1 MRTATKRKYGQY
13 FTIKPIADFMV
24 SLVTHD
30 KTARVLEPSCGEG
43 VFLHALSEQGFHAVA
58 AYEIDPT
65 LGKEFSCVRHAS
77 FVSSPIDERFDVI
90 IGNPPY
96 IRWKHLEPE
105 LKDELAQS
113 PLWNAHF
120 NSLCDY
126 LYLFILKSIEQL
138 TDGGEL
144 IFICSDYWLNSTHS
158 HSLRQ
163 AMLARGT
170 FTDIYRFKEAPLF
183 DGVTASLMIFRYVK
197 GNIGSDA
204 SITLHE
210 YVTHG
215 RPILEDLLSHRCFT
229 AKSIP
234 QFQDGKRWLLTDEM
248 ETGIIS
254 KLETVCAKHSSD
266 LFQQDYHR
274 IGDVCDIG
282 NGMVSGLDKAFRVP
296 NVDELNED
304 ERRSLIPVYKAKDLV
319 PLIGLTQSFY
329 FFIRDTISSDTFVRG
344 YPHFAKQVQPLTA
357 LLRQR
362 YNYGR
367 PLNPWEFAFPRN
379 ERLFASKRS
388 RIFVPCKE
396 RISNKNYF
404 RFAFAGNNVYPL
416 QDVTCIMPKP
426 SCRES
431 IFYVLG
437 YLNTPQV
444 FTWLKHN
451 GIVKGDIVE
460 FSEAPIASIPYR
472 AINWDDPIEVERHNA
487 ISEVI
492 KSMIAAQNVAD
503 IHAKMNA
510 LFKELLQC
518 S

>member
-1 MRTATKRKYGQY
+1 MRSPTKRKYGQY

-24 SLVTHD
+24 SLITHD
-30 KTARVLEPSCGEG
+30 KSARVLEPSCGEG
-43 VFLHALSEQGFHAVA
+43 VFLRALGKQGFRNVA
-58 AYEIDPT
+58 AYEIDPA
-65 LGKEFSCVRHAS
+65 LANGFPCVRHAS
-77 FVSSPIDERFDVI
+77 FVSSPLDERFEVV

-105 LKDELAQS
+105 LKEELAQS
-113 PLWNAHF
+113 PLWNTHF

-138 TDGGEL
+138 DDGGEL

-158 HSLRQ
+158 QSLRQ
-163 AMLARGT
+163 AMLAHGA

-197 GNIGSDA
+197 GNIGRDA
-204 SITLHE
+204 PIALHE
-210 YVTHG
+210 YVAHG
-215 RPILEDLLSHRCFT
+215 RPTLEDLISHRCFAT
-229 AKSIP
+229 KSIP
-234 QFQDGKRWLLTDEM
+234 QFQDGKRWLLTDET
-248 ETGIIS
+248 ENNLIS
-254 KLETVCAKHSSD
+254 QLETVCAKPSAD
-266 LFQQDYHR
+266 LFRQDYHR

-282 NGMVSGLDKAFRVP
+282 NGMVSGLDKAFKIP
-296 NVDELNED
+296 DIAELND
-304 ERRSLIPVYKAKDLV
+304 NERRFLIPVYKAKDLA
-319 PLIGLTQSFY
+319 PLVGMNRSFY
-329 FFIRDTISSDTFVRG
+329 FFIHDPISSETFVRD
-344 YPHFAKQVQPLTA
+344 YPHFAKQVQPFTA
-357 LLRQR
+357 LLRER

-379 ERLFASKRS
+379 ARLFASPRS

-404 RFAFAGNNVYPL
+404 RFAFAGNDIYPL

-426 SCRES
+426 TCRES
-431 IFYVLG
+431 VFYVLG

-472 AINWDDPIEVERHNA
+472 AIDWNSTQEVERHTI
-487 ISEVI
+487 ISETI
-492 KSMIAAQNVAD
+492 KIMIANPHRVD
-503 IHAKMNA
+503 NLHVRLNE
-510 LFKELLQC
+510 LFKGLL
-518 S
+518 